1 MSWSPN
7 KRAFFLFQ
15 KEKQKINRNEEIKQ
29 IIAKSLDSLNIE
41 YNSDEIIID
50 TPKLEN
56 NGDYSTNI
64 ALILTKKLKKPP
76 LEIANLIKENINS
89 NIFAKVEIASPGF
102 INIYLKKERLYQEI
116 NKILTEGKNY
126 GKNNLGNNKKILLE
140 YVSANPTG
148 TLHIGHGRGATY
160 GDNLSRIMS
169 YCGYDVTREYY
180 INDAGNQMNNLGIS
194 IKERYKELCNL
205 PFNIPEDGYHG
216 KEIVAIAKTIYDSY
230 KEEKLTENIEYFKQV
245 GLNVLMQQIK
255 KDLDN
260 YRVNFDVFTS
270 EQSLYDKGEVENVLN
285 QLKKNNDCYIKED
298 ALWLNTSKYG
308 DEKDRVIVK
317 NDGNYTYFL
326 PDIAYHVNKIKRGYQ
341 ELIDVLGADHHGYIN
356 RLKASLEILGYDSS
370 ILNVK
375 ILQMV
380 RLLKDGEE
388 VKISK
393 RTGKTITLNDLIDEV
408 GINATRYFF
417 ASKSLDT
424 QMDFDLSLAV
434 KNSNENPVY
443 YIEYANARI
452 ASLLNNYKKEI
463 ATKEEYKTIEEPLAY
478 TIMNKLLKF
487 TDTIIVAAKKQQP
500 HIICNYVYELTS
512 LFHTYYSST
521 KFITDDEEYTNDRIA
536 LLSAIK
542 IVINNSL
549 NLIGIIPREQM

>member
-1 MSWSPN
+1 MSI
-7 KRAFFLFQ
+7 K
-15 KEKQKINRNEEIKQ
+15 EEIKQ

-64 ALILTKKLKKPP
+64 ALILTKKLKKTP

>member
-1 MSWSPN
+1 MAEN
-7 KRAFFLFQ
+7 
-15 KEKQKINRNEEIKQ
+15 
-29 IIAKSLDSLNIE
+29 
-41 YNSDEIIID
+41 
-50 TPKLEN
+50 KLEN
-56 NGDYSTNI
+56 SLKIAIGQSVNKCFEAVDITPENIMIEIPKDSTHGDYSTNI
-64 ALILTKKLKKPP
+64 AMQLTRTLHKNPR
-76 LEIANLIKENINS
+76 EIATAIVDSLDQE
-89 NIFAKVEIASPGF
+89 AAHVEKVEIAGPGF
-102 INIYLKKERLYQEI
+102 INFFMK
-116 NKILTEGKNY
+116 NDALTSVIVEVLSEKDNYGQTHFGEGKKYNV
-126 GKNNLGNNKKILLE
+126 E
-140 YVSANPTG
+140 FVSANPTG
-148 TLHIGHGRGATY
+148 DLHLGHAKGAAV
-160 GDNLSRIMS
+160 GDSICRIMTKA
-169 YCGYDVTREYY
+169 GYDVTREYY